1 MQFQNQNMDKFI
13 EFLIITTLP
22 VILLLAAILAFKQRL
37 GAIRAGVLLVI
48 LAISFI
54 ISTILAYSANLSHSY
69 IFEASDS
76 ISNIYQDIACFDL
89 MFLCV
94 LAVYIIVKIV
104 HSTR

>member
-1 MQFQNQNMDKFI
+1 MDKFI

-22 VILLLAAILAFKQRL
+22 VILLVAAILAFKQRL
-37 GAIRAGVLLVI
+37 GAVRAGVLLVI

-94 LAVYIIVKIV
+94 LAVYIIVEIV